1 MTVHS
6 YTLPDRTILH
16 LTGPDTL
23 EFLRGLVTQS
33 LTKLTDDQP
42 VYSLLLTP
50 QGKIVSDFFIA
61 TRGDNLLLEC
71 PASVGETLKKK
82 LALYKLRAKVEIEDV
97 SPLWTAVQMWGDEA
111 RLEKMI
117 AEAPA
122 FLHVY
127 RDPRL
132 AALGVRVLGPAQ
144 AKPDLPGEVTRAD
157 WDAHRTGLGVP
168 EFNTDFVSEQT
179 FPMDVNMDR
188 LNAIDYKKGCF
199 VGQEVAS
206 RMKRKGEVRKRTLIV
221 DAAATLT
228 VGSTVMAGESTLGE
242 ITSSTGYQALALI
255 RLDRLDKAGDA
266 GITVD
271 GQTVTLTRP
280 PYLED

>member
-6 YTLPDRTILH
+6 YTLPDRAILH
-16 LTGPDTL
+16 LSGPDTL
-23 EFLRGLVTQS
+23 DFLRGLVTQS
-33 LTKLTDDQP
+33 LATLTAAQP

-50 QGKIVSDFFIA
+50 QGKIISDFFIA
-61 TRGDNLLLEC
+61 TKGDDLLLEC
-71 PASVGETLKKK
+71 PASVGEALKKK
-82 LALYKLRAKVEIEDV
+82 LTLYKLRAKVQIEDV
-97 SPLWTAVQMWGDEA
+97 SHLWTAVQMWGDDE
-111 RLEKMI
+111 RLDRMI

-132 AALGVRVLGPAQ
+132 ADLGVRVLGPAQ
-144 AKPDLPGEVTRAD
+144 AKPALPGEVSRAG
-157 WDAHRTGLGVP
+157 WDAHRISLGVP
-168 EFNTDFVSEQT
+168 EVDADFVTEQA

-188 LNAIDYKKGCF
+188 LSAIDYKKGCF

-221 DAAATLT
+221 DAPAPLT
-228 VGSTVMAGESTLGE
+228 VGSPVMAGESTLGE
-242 ITSSTGYQALALI
+242 ITSAAGKQALALI
-255 RLDRLDKAGDA
+255 RLDRLDKAGDG

-271 GQTVTLTRP
+271 DQTVTLTRP

>member
-6 YTLPDRTILH
+6 YTLPDRAILH
-16 LTGPDTL
+16 LSGPDTL
-23 EFLRGLVTQS
+23 DFLRGLVTQS

-50 QGKIVSDFFIA
+50 QGKIISDFFIA
-61 TRGDNLLLEC
+61 KKDDDLLLEC
-71 PASVGETLKKK
+71 PASVAETLKKK
-82 LALYKLRAKVEIEDV
+82 LTLYKLRATVEIEDV
-97 SPLWTAVQMWGDEA
+97 SHVWTAVQMWGEEE
-111 RLEKMI
+111 RLEKVI

-122 FLHVY
+122 FLHAY

-132 AALGVRVLGPAQ
+132 PALGVRVLGPTQ
-144 AKPDLPGEVTRAD
+144 AKPALPGEVSRAE
-157 WDAHRTGLGVP
+157 WDGHRTALGVP
-168 EFNTDFVSEQT
+168 EFDRDFVSEQT

-206 RMKRKGEVRKRTLIV
+206 RMKRKGEVRKRTLIA
-221 DAAATLT
+221 DATAPLAI
-228 VGSTVMAGESTLGE
+228 GSPVMAGESTLGE
-242 ITSSTGYQALALI
+242 ITSTAGNQGLALV
-255 RLDRLDKAGDA
+255 RLDRLDKAGDT
-266 GITVD
+266 GIFVD
-271 GQTVTLTRP
+271 GQTVSLTLP

>member
-6 YTLPDRTILH
+6 YTLPDRAVLH
-16 LTGPDTL
+16 LSGPDTL

-33 LTKLTDDQP
+33 LAKLTDDQP

-50 QGKIVSDFFIA
+50 QGKIISDFFIA
-61 TRGDNLLLEC
+61 KKGDDLLLEC
-71 PASVGETLKKK
+71 PASVAEVLKKK
-82 LALYKLRAKVEIEDV
+82 LTLYKLRAKVEIEDV

-111 RLEKMI
+111 RLDKMI

-132 AALGVRVLGPAQ
+132 PALGVRVLGPTQ
-144 AKPDLPGEVTRAD
+144 AKPDLPGEVSRAE
-157 WDAHRTGLGVP
+157 WDAHRTLLGLP
-168 EFNTDFVSEQT
+168 EFDADFVSEQT

-221 DAAATLT
+221 DAPAPLT
-228 VGSTVMAGESTLGE
+228 VGSPVMAGESTLGE
-242 ITSSTGYQALALI
+242 ITSTSAKQALALI
-255 RLDRLDKAGDA
+255 RLDRLEKAGDTDL
-266 GITVD
+266 TVD
-271 GQTVTLTRP
+271 DQTATLTRP